1 MSVSV
6 KRIYEYD
13 ELWSKDFNLFLK
25 QFYDIVLN
33 TEKIQ
38 KVKTQKLQRQKRNTN
53 GFIKSA
59 VCYSRKLRFIKN

>member
-38 KVKTQKLQRQKRNTN
+38 KAKTQKLQRQKRNTN
-53 GFIKSA
+53 GFIKCA

>member
-53 GFIKSA
+53 GFIKCA

>member
-38 KVKTQKLQRQKRNTN
+38 KVKTEKLQRQKRNTN
-53 GFIKSA
+53 GFIKCA